1 MSKSMINNKNKAT
14 TMASTTVGN
23 VNSKLLKNKSVNSV
37 IGLEEASDVEAE
49 AEASEAEGDEAEGDE
64 AEASEA
70 EAEASEAEG
79 DELEAEAEESEVE
92 DESEVDGDEAEASE
106 AEASEAEASEAEA
119 SEAEASEAEAS
130 EAEADGDD
138 DDVGNKKTSKLNKK
152 TKKTSKT
159 KGKLSSI
166 SGIEMLKTTK
176 KTAPITI
183 EDDDEAGDS
192 DAYDDDDMNELYL
205 QKFDSELR
213 ENYIVENH
221 AESKSHNYEE
231 IKALSRVV
239 RDGRGIIV
247 DPLHKTNPILTKY
260 EMTRILGQRAKQLD
274 SGAKA
279 FVKIPLNVIDGYFIA
294 MIELE
299 QKKMPFIIKRPLPN
313 GGVEYW
319 NVSDLEIL
327 I

>member
-1 MSKSMINNKNKAT
+1 MIKSAMKNKTTQQMIGKAPPPPVKVQVDAAT
-14 TMASTTVGN
+14 KA
-23 VNSKLLKNKSVNSV
+23 
-37 IGLEEASDVEAE
+37 IEESENA
-49 AEASEAEGDEAEGDE
+49 ASEAEPEESDTEGESEGEDAASE
-64 AEASEA
+64 GEVEEDASEA
-70 EAEASEAEG
+70 EDA
-79 DELEAEAEESEVE
+79 SEVE
-92 DESEVDGDEAEASE
+92 EEEEEEDAEVSEVEPEASD
-106 AEASEAEASEAEA
+106 AEPEGEGEDEFSKGKSKTN
-119 SEAEASEAEAS
+119 
-130 EAEADGDD
+130 
-138 DDVGNKKTSKLNKK
+138 VGKKTNTTKPKK
-152 TKKTSKT
+152 TKINTL
-159 KGKLSSI
+159 G
-166 SGIEMLKTTK
+166 GIEMLKTTK

-183 EDDDEAGDS
+183 EDEDDHENDS
-192 DAYDDDDMNELYL
+192 DDAAYDDNELYL

-213 ENYIVENH
+213 ENYILENH

-231 IKALSRVV
+231 VKAMTRVV

-247 DPLHKTNPILTKY
+247 DPLHKTTPILTKY

-279 FVKIPLNVIDGYFIA
+279 FVKVPLNVIDGYFIA

-299 QKKMPFIIKRPLPN
+299 QKKIPFIIKRPIPN